1 MEVVMWV
8 NMLNVAW
15 ANIIVDIIA
24 VVAILIFA
32 IIGAKKGFIDC
43 FFSLVTT
50 ILAIVLAFSLMK
62 SVMRWTGGLFGLEDV
77 IIGWCE
83 NALLKIRGFSLDV
96 SNSGLE
102 AALAEQ
108 DLPKFLID
116 MVIEQ
121 FGDESIAAGTTLAM
135 IVGSSLGSLVTS
147 LISWVV
153 VFIVSKLLLWIVKK
167 IIMAIV
173 DSVKPVAFVNHL
185 LGFFIGLLE
194 GLLIVSL
201 VVAIL
206 GIFPADGLTR
216 FFNEC
221 TFVKWL
227 FNHNPLNTVLGWILV

>member
-1 MEVVMWV
+1 MWI
-8 NMLNVAW
+8 NALNASW
-15 ANIIVDIIA
+15 ANIVVDIIA
-24 VVAILIFA
+24 GIAILIFA
-32 IIGAKKGFIDC
+32 IIAAKKGFIDC

-77 IIGWCE
+77 IIKGCE
-83 NALLKIRGFSLDV
+83 NALLKIKGFSLDI
-96 SNSGLE
+96 SNAGIE

-121 FGDESIAAGTTLAM
+121 FGNADLAAGTTLAM
-135 IVGSSLGSLVTS
+135 IVGSSLGSLITS
-147 LISWVV
+147 LIAWVV
-153 VFIVSKLLLWIVKK
+153 VFIVAKLLLWIVKK

-173 DSVKPVAFVNHL
+173 DSVSPVAFVNHL
-185 LGFFIGLLE
+185 LGFFIGALE

-206 GIFPADGLTR
+206 GIIPAEGLTN

-227 FNHNPLNTVLGWILV
+227 FHHNPLNTVLGWILV